1 MVNCQMVNKFA
12 LITGA
17 SSGCG
22 YEYARV
28 MASKGYDLLIV
39 SNEQAIH
46 DKAKLLRQD
55 FGVEVVSL
63 VRNLGVQEAAKELYD
78 YCQTHGLE
86 VEVLI
91 NNAGVYHDQD
101 FLADSEGFN
110 FLIFN
115 LHMHTPAMLIYYF
128 AQDMV
133 KRGKGYILNMCSI
146 TADIAV
152 QRLGSYSATKAFL
165 RNLTRSLHVELKG
178 KGVYVTDVT
187 PGAINTGLYDIR
199 PWLTKMGL
207 VLGYIVQP
215 DYLARRGVRAMM
227 KGRAKVSIPG
237 VWNTILLALVALVPT
252 CLLRLIRKLKL
263 F

>member
-1 MVNCQMVNKFA
+1 MYA
-12 LITGA
+12 IITGA

-28 MASKGYDLLIV
+28 MANKGYNLLIV
-39 SNEQAIH
+39 SNEDAIH
-46 DKAKLLRQD
+46 DKAELLRQD
-55 FGVEVVSL
+55 YSVNIISL
-63 VRNLGVQEAAKELYD
+63 VRNLGVQEAAKDLYD
-78 YCQTHGLE
+78 YCQTNQLE

-91 NNAGVYHDQD
+91 NNAGVYHDRD
-101 FLADSEGFN
+101 FLDDSEAFN
-110 FLIFN
+110 QLIFN
-115 LHMHTPAMLIYYF
+115 LHMHTPAMLMYYF

-165 RNLTRSLHVELKG
+165 RNFTRSLHVELKG
-178 KGVYVTDVT
+178 KGVSVTDVT
-187 PGAINTGLYDIR
+187 PGAINTGLYNIR

-215 DYLARRGVRAMM
+215 DYLARRGVKAML
-227 KGRAKVSIPG
+227 KGKAKVSIPS

-252 CLLRLIRKLKL
+252 CLLRLIRRTGI

>member
-1 MVNCQMVNKFA
+1 MYAIV
-12 LITGA
+12 TGA

-39 SNEQAIH
+39 SNEDAIH
-46 DKAKLLRQD
+46 DKAELIRKD
-55 FGVEVVSL
+55 FPVEVKSL
-63 VRNLGVQEAAKELYD
+63 VQNLGTQTAAKELYD
-78 YCQTHGLE
+78 NCQKERVE

-91 NNAGVYHDQD
+91 NNAGVYHDRD
-101 FLADSEGFN
+101 FLDDSEGFN
-110 FLIFN
+110 QLIFN
-115 LHMHTPAMLIYYF
+115 LHMHTPAMLMYYF
-128 AQDMV
+128 GQDMV

-152 QRLGSYSATKAFL
+152 QRLGSYGATKAFL
-165 RNLTRSLHVELKG
+165 QNFTRSLHIELKG
-178 KGVYVTDVT
+178 KGVYVTNVT
-187 PGAINTGLYDIR
+187 PGAINTGLYNIR

-227 KGRAKVSIPG
+227 KGRAKVSVPG
-237 VWNTILLALVALVPT
+237 VWNTILLAIVSLVPT
-252 CLLRLIRKLKL
+252 CLLRLIRRMGL

>member
-1 MVNCQMVNKFA
+1 MYA
-12 LITGA
+12 IITGA

-28 MASKGYDLLIV
+28 MAKKGYYLLIV
-39 SNEQAIH
+39 SNEDAIH
-46 DKAKLLRQD
+46 EKAELLRQD

-63 VRNLGVQEAAKELYD
+63 VRNLGTQTAAKELYD
-78 YCQTHGLE
+78 YCKAENLE

-91 NNAGVYHDQD
+91 NNAGVYHDCD

-110 FLIFN
+110 QLIFN
-115 LHMHTPAMLIYYF
+115 LHMHTPAMLMYYF
-128 AQDMV
+128 GQDMV

-178 KGVYVTDVT
+178 KGVYITDVT
-187 PGAINTGLYDIR
+187 PGAINTGLYNIR
-199 PWLTKMGL
+199 PWLTKMGKI
-207 VLGYIVQP
+207 LGYIVEP
-215 DYLARRGVRAMM
+215 DYLARRAVRAMM
-227 KGRAKVSIPG
+227 RGRARVSIPG
-237 VWNTILLALVALVPT
+237 VWNSILLFFVALIPT
-252 CLLRLIRKLKL
+252 CVLRLVRKLKI

>member
-1 MVNCQMVNKFA
+1 MYA
-12 LITGA
+12 IITGA

-39 SNEQAIH
+39 SNEEAIH
-46 DKAKLLRQD
+46 DKAKLLREEYP
-55 FGVEVVSL
+55 VTVLSL
-63 VRNLGVQEAAKELYD
+63 VQNLGTQDAAKQLYD
-78 YCQTHGLE
+78 YCQTNNLM

-91 NNAGVYHDQD
+91 NNAGVYHDCD

-110 FLIFN
+110 QLIFN
-115 LHMHTPAMLIYYF
+115 LHMHTPAMLMYYF
-128 AQDMV
+128 GHEMV

-152 QRLGSYSATKAFL
+152 QRLSTYGATKAFL
-165 RNLTRSLHVELKG
+165 SNFTRSLHIELKE
-178 KGVYVTDVT
+178 KGVYVTNVT
-187 PGAINTGLYDIR
+187 PGAINTGLYNIR

-227 KGRAKVSIPG
+227 QGRAKVSIPG

-252 CLLRLIRKLKL
+252 CLLRLIRRMGL